1 MSLLWPL
8 PTTEEIN
15 EFYSSDY
22 FNFDRR
28 AQEAGGRYYARKISR
43 FKPSGRF
50 LDVGC
55 ATGFFINGIRS
66 RSPWSVHGVEM
77 GEQAASYAKD
87 TLGLDVHQ
95 GSLEE
100 AKFDPDTFDF
110 IRFNNVLEH
119 VTDPLA
125 LLREGGR
132 LLRHGGLLELAVPN
146 GLNDRQGFL
155 DYYQLC
161 GQRGLSKDGHL
172 YFFSSSSLELLAPKA
187 GLRIRKAYSASLKG
201 GLRARK
207 LWPRKKSWPVPYLGR
222 QAKGSEASVDDAIV
236 EGRAY
241 PEVYYAFKN
250 TQDEFLRW
258 PGFSNYYYNFFLRL
272 EKA

>member
-1 MSLLWPL
+1 VLWPL
-8 PTTEEIN
+8 PSTDDIN
-15 EFYSSDY
+15 TFYSSDY

-43 FKPSGRF
+43 LKPIGRF

-77 GEQAASYAKD
+77 GEKAASYAKD
-87 TLGLDVHQ
+87 TLGLDVRQ

-100 AKFDPDTFDF
+100 AKFESGTFDF

-125 LLREGGR
+125 LLSEGGK
-132 LLRHGGLLELAVPN
+132 LLCHGGLLELAVPN

-155 DYYQLC
+155 DYYQLR
-161 GQRGLSKDGHL
+161 GERGLSKDGHL
-172 YFFSSSSLELLAPKA
+172 YFFSSTSLEHLVHKA
-187 GLRIRKAYSASLKG
+187 GLKIRQSYSASLKG

-222 QAKGSEASVDDAIV
+222 QAKGPADSVDDAIV

-250 TQDEFLRW
+250 AQDEFLRW
-258 PGFSNYYYNFFLRL
+258 PGLSNYYYNFFLRL